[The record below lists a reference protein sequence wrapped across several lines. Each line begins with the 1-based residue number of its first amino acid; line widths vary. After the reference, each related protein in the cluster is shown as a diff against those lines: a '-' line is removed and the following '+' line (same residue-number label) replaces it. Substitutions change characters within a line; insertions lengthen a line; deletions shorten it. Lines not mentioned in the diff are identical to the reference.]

1 MKVLTKDLQ
10 VGKEYWLDNSKQV
23 SGVVILKEEETNTI
37 FFDPV
42 EGQEKRYFTDPKG
55 RIIFPLDF
63 DYQYLQVE
71 V

>member
-23 SGVVILKEEETNTI
+23 SGIVKKLDVENDTVYFK
-37 FFDPV
+37 PV
-42 EGQEKRYFTDPKG
+42 PDQPQRYGKKRG
-55 RIIFPLDF
+55 LIVFPVNVS
-63 DYQYLQVE
+63 YEYLQVE

>member
-23 SGVVILKEEETNTI
+23 SGIVKKLDVEKDTVY
-37 FFDPV
+37 FKPV
-42 EGQEKRYFTDPKG
+42 PGQPKRYSRTRG
-55 RIIFPLDF
+55 LITFPVNVE
-63 DYQYLQVE
+63 YEYLQVE